1 MINYIREQIPIEELL
16 AQLAE
21 EANELAHAALK
32 LRRTYSNINPTPV
45 TRSEAWE
52 KLIEEIADV
61 ELLLQVLDLDV
72 PSEGRV
78 SVRLYKTKRWAGRI
92 KERREKGQLRIEQ
105 LNEAVKNGVMSPGFA
120 RRYLTQLMLSEK
132 EAEQ

>member
-1 MINYIREQIPIEELL
+1 MIEYIREQVPLEELL

-32 LRRTYSNINPTPV
+32 LRRTYSDTNPTPV

-52 KLIEEIADV
+52 KLTEEIADV

-72 PSEGRV
+72 PTDNRIRT
-78 SVRLYKTKRWAGRI
+78 RLCKTKRWAGRI
-92 KERREKGQLRIEQ
+92 KERREKEDD
-105 LNEAVKNGVMSPGFA
+105 K
-120 RRYLTQLMLSEK
+120 
-132 EAEQ
+132 